1 MAIILRRR
9 KQLIRGAL
17 VALLLV
23 DVVLIGINWRM
34 ATAPRP
40 DQSALTL
47 LKRQR
52 DLLAADVARGERIRK
67 DLPAVEQQCDAFFK
81 EQLPAEG
88 KAYSAIVD
96 NLGEVAR
103 AAGLRAGD
111 VTFNQHNPDNR
122 GVLLVEIGATV
133 NGDYPSVVRF
143 INGLE
148 RSKNFYVL
156 DELSLAAGS
165 GGNLRLNLRL
175 RTYFRT

>member
-1 MAIILRRR
+1 MSILLRRR
-9 KQLIRGAL
+9 KKLIRWAL
-17 VALLLV
+17 AGLLLF
-23 DVVLIGINWRM
+23 DVLLIGINWRI

-40 DQSALTL
+40 DETQLLL

-52 DLLAADVARGERIRK
+52 DLLAADVARGERIRRE
-67 DLPAVEQQCDAFFK
+67 LPTVDQQSAAFFMD
-81 EQLPAEG
+81 QLPPAA

-96 NLGEVAR
+96 NLGEVAS

-111 VTFNQHNPDNR
+111 VTFNQHAADKR

-148 RSKNFYVL
+148 RSNNFYVL

-175 RTYFRT
+175 RTYFRA